1 MSSSIVAY
9 LMYKL
14 GCSHPFR
21 ISRILLLAEWEA
33 KERLGRRLTDFH
45 YVMEDFGF
53 YVEELK
59 DIIDGFVEEG
69 CAEKVEEEKCIR
81 YLCEAPEIPEEVKEL
96 LDEVIERVKDV
107 SDRELNRMVIRDPRY
122 GEGL

>member
-1 MSSSIVAY
+1 MSSEVVAY
-9 LMYKL
+9 LMYRL

-21 ISRILLLAEWEA
+21 ISRVLLLAEWDS

-45 YVMEDFGF
+45 YVMEEFGF

-59 DIIDGFVEEG
+59 DIIDDFIERG
-69 CAEKVEEEKCIR
+69 CAEKVEEEKCIK
-81 YLCEAPEIPEEVKEL
+81 YLCGEPSLPEDVKEI
-96 LDEVIERVKDV
+96 LDEVLRRVEKLD
-107 SDRELNRMVIRDPRY
+107 DRELNRLVIKDRRY